1 MSHHPSPRPL
11 PDAREMAFGI
21 VVAERNG
28 EIAALLLENALR
40 TLREAGCAEHNQ
52 QVKFVPELV
61 DLAMTTQFFAEY
73 TEVDAVILLGC
84 ALKGD
89 AQQGMLQPLLQHVLQ
104 IQMQWNMPCAWGVL
118 EAADRGTALVNC
130 EFGAEA
136 ARSAICMV
144 KHQIEMEAAA
154 PKAAAD
160 KRNLN

>member
-1 MSHHPSPRPL
+1 MAHHSTAQPL

-52 QVKFVPELV
+52 QVKFVPELS

-73 TEVDAVILLGC
+73 TDVDAVILLGC

-89 AQQGMLQPLLQHVLQ
+89 LQQGVLQPILQNILQ
-104 IQMQWNMPCAWGVL
+104 IQMQWNMPCAWGVI
-118 EAADRGTALVNC
+118 EAQDRGSALVNSGY
-130 EFGAEA
+130 GAEA
-136 ARSAICMV
+136 ARSAICLV